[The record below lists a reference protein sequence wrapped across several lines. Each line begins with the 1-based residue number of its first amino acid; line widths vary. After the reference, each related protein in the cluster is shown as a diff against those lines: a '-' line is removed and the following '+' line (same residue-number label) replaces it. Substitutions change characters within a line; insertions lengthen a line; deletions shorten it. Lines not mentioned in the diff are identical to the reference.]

1 MPAPIWDYKS
11 KIAELQRKAQ
21 PYTPQTNSY
30 LDTSAFGKL
39 ASEGR
44 WEDAIRQL
52 GLANLFNLTDFQ
64 SPLYQQFRKYLQ
76 MNTPVMGANT
86 LLSQSIASGL
96 GYAGG
101 QNIAN
106 IKAQELMRQRQ
117 DNINQSVLNFALGNQ
132 NQVLNQIGQIGG
144 SFAHQFDR
152 EAQLKAS
159 ENQSTANMLQ
169 SIGQLVGTFAPMMLG
184 LPPVGV
190 ASAAVG
196 AAVGGFRR

>member
-132 NQVLNQIGQIGG
+132 SQVLNQIGQIGG

-169 SIGQLVGTFAPMMLG
+169 SIGQMGGLFASMLIPG
-184 LPPVGV
+184 LAPVGMAAA
-190 ASAAVG
+190 ASP
-196 AAVGGFRR
+196 AVGGFRR